1 MGLMNGAD
9 PLQLGRLGVV
19 TGTTAPTRLPTGS
32 LVGTSS
38 KCASWITSLTKP
50 FDNYFEI
57 YKTKQQQEFL
67 LKQQAQQGTTALEIQ
82 KAKTQNIYFTAVALI
97 AGAVIIG
104 AFK

>member
-1 MGLMNGAD
+1 MNGAD

-38 KCASWITSLTKP
+38 KGASWITSLTKP

-67 LKQQAQQGTTALEIQ
+67 LKQQAQQGTTSIEKQKMSNRA
-82 KAKTQNIYFTAVALI
+82 KAKSDATKRFDVRKLK
-97 AGAVIIG
+97 GP
-104 AFK
+104 KS

>member
-1 MGLMNGAD
+1 MINFPENVKNVKYVDQYNGRK
-9 PLQLGRLGVV
+9 LVKRKYSLSFV
-19 TGTTAPTRLPTGS
+19 THRVCIGWNN
-32 LVGTSS
+32 S
-38 KCASWITSLTKP
+38 KS
-50 FDNYFEI
+50 YFEI

>member
-19 TGTTAPTRLPTGS
+19 TGT
-32 LVGTSS
+32 
-38 KCASWITSLTKP
+38 
-50 FDNYFEI
+50 
-57 YKTKQQQEFL
+57 
-67 LKQQAQQGTTALEIQ
+67 ALEIQ
-82 KAKTQNIYFTAVALI
+82 KAKTQNIYFTAIALI

>member
-38 KCASWITSLTKP
+38 KGASWITSLTKP
-50 FDNYFEI
+50 FDNYFENSHLC
-57 YKTKQQQEFL
+57 Y
-67 LKQQAQQGTTALEIQ
+67 
-82 KAKTQNIYFTAVALI
+82 N
-97 AGAVIIG
+97 
-104 AFK
+104 